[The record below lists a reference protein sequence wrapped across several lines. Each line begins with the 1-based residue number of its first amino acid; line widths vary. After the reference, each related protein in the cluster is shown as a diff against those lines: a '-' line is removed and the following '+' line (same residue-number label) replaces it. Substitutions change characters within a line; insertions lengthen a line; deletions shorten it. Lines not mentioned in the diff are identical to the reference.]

1 MDLITKIRTF
11 FFYNYIGKDQFGN
24 KYYEQKPRKE
34 VGALK
39 RIVKYNGLPEASKVP
54 PGWHGWLHHNNN
66 NIPNNQTNQ
75 EYHWQRQHLPNLSG
89 TVHLKLPTKY
99 IDNSKNDTNNETQY
113 NAWAPKSNI
122 SEKNE

>member
-1 MDLITKIRTF
+1 MDLITKLKTF

-34 VGALK
+34 AGVHK

-66 NIPNNQTNQ
+66 NIPNNKANQ

-99 IDNSKNDTNNETQY
+99 IDKSKNDTNNETQY

-122 SEKNE
+122 GGKK